1 MCDTFKL
8 TTILAV
14 AVAIIATIVFEFFPH
29 VLIRIFGNEGES
41 YVTFA
46 ILCFRVYLCLIL
58 FTCFQKS
65 SGVFL
70 QAIGKPVQSVI
81 VSVSRDLLFQF
92 PAMIIMSSLWGI
104 MGLLW
109 AAPVAD
115 ILAFIVTFIFVAMQ
129 MKRLT
134 KEEGAK

>member
-1 MCDTFKL
+1 MGSEMC
-8 TTILAV
+8 
-14 AVAIIATIVFEFFPH
+14 
-29 VLIRIFGNEGES
+29 IRD
-41 YVTFA
+41 
-46 ILCFRVYLCLIL
+46 R
-58 FTCFQKS
+58 
-65 SGVFL
+65 
-70 QAIGKPVQSVI
+70 AIGKPVQSII

-115 ILAFIVTFIFVAMQ
+115 SLAFIVTFIFIAMQ

-134 KEEGAK
+134 KEEGGK